1 MDISGLSTVVV
12 FATVIMAAFYLGA
25 KLQKSVKSK
34 SGGPEPSHSNSVPL
48 PIEANNII
56 LAEEQTDL
64 DDRERGMIRS
74 IINLDRYD
82 VRDIMAPRVDIIAV
96 EIQDTLETVA
106 TQMLDSGHSQLP
118 VYVDTIDNVVGVI
131 HARDL
136 LPLLNT
142 NRPWPKLEKMY
153 RAPFFVPETKR
164 LDELLTEFQKTRI
177 QMALVIDEHG
187 GTEGLVTLEDLLEE
201 IVGEIEDEFSTA
213 TDTELKV
220 SEDGSMTVD
229 ARTSLNDIH
238 NILGIDFSG
247 AEVDTV
253 GGLVYTFLDKIPQA
267 EDQVTCH
274 GLNIKVLSTLGRRLR
289 KLKIQIHTDN
299 HSP

>member
-1 MDISGLSTVVV
+1 ML
-12 FATVIMAAFYLGA
+12 
-25 KLQKSVKSK
+25 
-34 SGGPEPSHSNSVPL
+34 L

-56 LAEEQTDL
+56 LAEEQTEL
-64 DDRERGMIRS
+64 DDRERRMIRS

-96 EIQDTLETVA
+96 EIQDTLKTVA

-118 VYVDTIDNVVGVI
+118 VYIDTIDNVVGVI

-187 GTEGLVTLEDLLEE
+187 G
-201 IVGEIEDEFSTA
+201 I
-213 TDTELKV
+213 
-220 SEDGSMTVD
+220 
-229 ARTSLNDIH
+229 
-238 NILGIDFSG
+238 
-247 AEVDTV
+247 
-253 GGLVYTFLDKIPQA
+253 
-267 EDQVTCH
+267 
-274 GLNIKVLSTLGRRLR
+274 
-289 KLKIQIHTDN
+289 
-299 HSP
+299 